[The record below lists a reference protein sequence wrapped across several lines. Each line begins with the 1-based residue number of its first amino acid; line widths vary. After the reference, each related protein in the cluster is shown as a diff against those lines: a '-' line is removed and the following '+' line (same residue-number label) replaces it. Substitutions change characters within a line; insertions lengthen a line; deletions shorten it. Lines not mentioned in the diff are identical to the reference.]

1 MVEFQRDGGVARIF
15 LNRPQKVNALD
26 SAMLDALVGVL
37 GRVDDTIRVVVL
49 GGHGKAFCGGAD
61 VGELRALD
69 PQTAREFIGRVHR
82 ACDAVRR
89 LPVPVVA
96 RLHGAVIAELAAAFA
111 GFAAD
116 ASLRAVV
123 LGGHGKAFCAGAD
136 LSWMRAMADY
146 TWEQNRADAQGLAD
160 MLYAIWS
167 CPVPVIGRVHGDC
180 YAGGVGLAA
189 VCDIL
194 VAAEGV
200 NFCLSEARLGLLPAT
215 IGPYV
220 VKALGE
226 QASRRYFTTAERFD
240 ATRAHALGFVHEV
253 VPAEALD
260 AKVDELLAALVANG
274 PAAVRACKALV
285 HDVAARPVDDALRA
299 DTARRIADIR
309 ASAEGKE
316 GVQAFLN
323 KRKPAWLAD

>member
-1 MVEFQRDGGVARIF
+1 MTATLLISRDGPVARVF
-15 LNRPQKVNALD
+15 LNRPDVRNAFND
-26 SAMLDALVGVL
+26 G
-37 GRVDDTIRVVVL
+37 
-49 GGHGKAFCGGAD
+49 
-61 VGELRALD
+61 
-69 PQTAREFIGRVHR
+69 
-82 ACDAVRR
+82 
-89 LPVPVVA
+89 
-96 RLHGAVIAELAAAFA
+96 VIAELAAAFA

-146 TWEQNRADAQGLAD
+146 TWEQNRTDAQGLAD
-160 MLYAIWS
+160 MLHAIWS
-167 CPVPVIGRVHGDC
+167 CPVPVVGRVHGDC

-200 NFCLSEARLGLLPAT
+200 NFCLSEAKLGLLPAT

-240 ATRAHALGFVHEV
+240 AARAHALGFVHEV

-260 AKVDELLAALVANG
+260 AKVDELVAALVANG

-285 HDVAARPVDDALRA
+285 QDVAGRAIDGGLRA
-299 DTARRIADIR
+299 ETARRIADIR

-323 KRKPAWLAD
+323 KRKPSWLGD